1 MEIQT
6 KKYTVDDIQLNVA
19 EVGQGGE
26 SLVFIHGWSNS
37 WVGWTL
43 LAQELSPYYKLYMV
57 DLPGFGDSSRLPQYS
72 LEVVS
77 SYVSSFIT
85 KHVGN
90 PKAIIGASSGT
101 FVAVHVASTSN
112 FDCSVILI
120 GPVLRRK
127 ELAWVKNL
135 YAKLLTFSTK
145 HAFAQKTFEQI
156 IKHRYSAYFIEKYL
170 HAYTFNK
177 KLIDLYQV
185 PGRKKVIGKSYV
197 ELGVS
202 IMQYFLDRK
211 LQKIHQ
217 PTLLII
223 GSADK
228 YTPVSTAEA
237 FMKKTKNK
245 KLSLSVIPQ
254 CGHSPSYEQPVITA
268 KLIREYLPSIS

>member
-1 MEIQT
+1 MEIKT
-6 KKYTVDDIQLNVA
+6 KKYTVDNIELNVA
-19 EVGQGGE
+19 ESGNGE
-26 SLVFIHGWSNS
+26 PLVLIHGWSNS

-43 LAQELSPYYKLYMV
+43 LAKELAPHYKLYMV
-57 DLPGFGDSSRLPQYS
+57 DLPGFGDSSRLKQYS

-77 SYVSSFIT
+77 SYVSTFIT
-85 KHVGN
+85 KYVGK

-101 FVAVHVASTSN
+101 FVSVHVATANN

-127 ELAWVKNL
+127 ELVWVKKL
-135 YAKLLTFSTK
+135 YAKLLTFSSK
-145 HAFAQKTFEQI
+145 HKFAQKTFEHI

-177 KLIDLYQV
+177 KLVDLYQM

-202 IMQYFLDRK
+202 IMQYFLDRE
-211 LQKIHQ
+211 LQHIKQ
-217 PTLLII
+217 NTLLIV
-223 GSADK
+223 GTADR

-245 KLSLSVIPQ
+245 KLSLSVIPE
-254 CGHSPSYEQPVITA
+254 CGHSPAYEQPLVAA
-268 KLIREYLPSIS
+268 KLIREYLQNLS